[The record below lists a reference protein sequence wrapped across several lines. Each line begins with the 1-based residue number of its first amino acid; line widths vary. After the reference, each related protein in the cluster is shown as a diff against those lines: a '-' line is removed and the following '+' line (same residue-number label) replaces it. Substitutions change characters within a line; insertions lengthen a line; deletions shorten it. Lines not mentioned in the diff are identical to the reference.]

1 MCEWLDR
8 SNPQLCIAVQIS
20 VIYLVEFKL
29 LALAQQRLHREC
41 LLPCHVPTST
51 SVNFNEAFLTENV
64 DFHVFFCRRM
74 HFCPTALPPL
84 AKLHSPTGLPTRSIV
99 EFTPEHQAI
108 SMSGRGQTRNL
119 NNRRCECPLF
129 SKMREWFDRS
139 NPQLCI
145 AVQISVIHLVEFK
158 LLALAQQRLHK

>member
-64 DFHVFFCRRM
+64 DFHVYFF
-74 HFCPTALPPL
+74 FFFL
-84 AKLHSPTGLPTRSIV
+84 
-99 EFTPEHQAI
+99 
-108 SMSGRGQTRNL
+108 
-119 NNRRCECPLF
+119 
-129 SKMREWFDRS
+129 
-139 NPQLCI
+139 
-145 AVQISVIHLVEFK
+145 
-158 LLALAQQRLHK
+158 